1 MFYILRDRRQADNL
15 EENPAVRHLTGR
27 CERVSIN
34 KLNVFA
40 VRDLAL
46 TLSIREL

>member
-1 MFYILRDRRQADNL
+1 VFYILTERRQADNL

-27 CERVSIN
+27 SWQGNIN

-46 TLSIREL
+46 MLSMRDI

>member
-1 MFYILRDRRQADNL
+1 LTEHRQADNL

-27 CERVSIN
+27 CERVNIN

-46 TLSIREL
+46 TLSMREL